1 MQTHLG
7 RQSDM
12 PEALPLSEDQYA
24 EFYEIGEPVI
34 QFAQGVNE
42 IQHIQHSMIEVAKEQ
57 AKDKV

>member
-1 MQTHLG
+1 
-7 RQSDM
+7 M